1 MHLSDDDDQH
11 SDSQKDLPPSYVMPT
26 AETAT
31 ETVAETVTETVTE
44 TTEVEE
50 SSNMTL
56 PEVIT

>member
-11 SDSQKDLPPSYVMPT
+11 SDSQKDLPPSYVLPT

-31 ETVAETVTETVTE
+31 ETVTETVTETIPE

>member
-31 ETVAETVTETVTE
+31 VTATETVTETITE

>member
-31 ETVAETVTETVTE
+31 ETVTETVTETITE